1 MKTTKNILIGF
12 VVILTLL
19 LFFQACE
26 KTNAIDFSGK
36 YVIKVGETISV
47 PQNTKLATLIF
58 QEYSDSRCPAN
69 VNCIWEGV
77 AQAKFKLKTTQN
89 EQNIELCLGGCD
101 VITKP
106 TNQEFN
112 VNGVIYTVK
121 LIEITPYPGTSQANE
136 KAEATIE
143 MPVEFS

>member
-1 MKTTKNILIGF
+1 MKTTKNILSAIA
-12 VVILTLL
+12 VMLTLL

-26 KTNAIDFSGK
+26 KSSNVDFSGK
-36 YVIKVGETISV
+36 YVIKVGDTISV

-69 VNCIWEGV
+69 VNCVWEGA
-77 AQAKFKLKTTQN
+77 AQGKFKLKT
-89 EQNIELCLGGCD
+89 EQYEQMIELCLGGCN

-112 VNGVIYTVK
+112 VNGVVYTVK
-121 LIEITPYPGTSQANE
+121 LIELTPYPGTSNANE
-136 KAEATIE
+136 KAEATIL
-143 MPVEFS
+143 VQKK